1 MCNRVSFTLNN
12 KKGENMNKN
21 TPNCS
26 FNNNWIQPVLKDLT
40 KKVDW
45 WIKKSSN
52 NIFKT
57 GEEIA
62 CEALTYSIKPGLL
75 GNGPFPC
82 DKEHLFRSA
91 YRNAKYM
98 FLNEIK
104 KTKKAT
110 ASFNDYKED
119 DEGEIRDVSFIE
131 EQLAI
136 EKYRA
141 TKKQKEQIELAT
153 LALKKLDSFLAKK
166 NVSTRDIDI
175 YKSWELYNVPTA
187 IVTEKYKIST
197 SNLHK
202 IVCSVNKLI
211 SRYGRELLNAA

>member
-1 MCNRVSFTLNN
+1 MCNRVSFTLDN

-21 TPNCS
+21 TPNFS
-26 FNNNWIQPVLKDLT
+26 FNNNWIQPVLKDIT
-40 KKVDW
+40 KKVNG

-75 GNGPFPC
+75 GTGPFPC

-119 DEGEIRDVSFIE
+119 DEGEIRDASFIE

-136 EKYRA
+136 EKYRT

-153 LALKKLDSFLAKK
+153 QALKKLDSFLAKK
-166 NVSTRDIDI
+166 NVSNRDIDI

-202 IVCSVNKLI
+202 IVCTVNKLI
-211 SRYGRELLNAA
+211 SRYGRKLLNAA